1 MAKGR
6 YGNFRLEIFDLEL
19 EDGNL
24 VQKNNRI
31 KIEGQLKPIKHAIT
45 LPSIIDWQ

>member
-6 YGNFRLEIFDLEL
+6 IRNFRLEIFDLEL

-24 VQKNNRI
+24 VQKNNRM
-31 KIEGQLKPIKHAIT
+31 KIERQLKPIKHAIT
-45 LPSIIDWQ
+45 LPTTLD